1 MDSYIDLNYVLS
13 DNLSFSDV
21 PELEFSASEPEV
33 EGNCNQN
40 ARTKHS
46 GDSSGAATPKEKL
59 ETPEALAEL
68 EKELQIDTKYPLDTV
83 KPCLLGILDHDRKDY
98 IVEMLRSRESTI
110 YKYDITEAGDTTVW
124 VPAQVMARVIVQKQF
139 TVEKH
144 KREEILCPSSIDV
157 VNEAF
162 EYIKNL
168 EKNKAAKP
176 MLEAFPYYPLQ
187 HDLPI

>member
-13 DNLSFSDV
+13 DNFSFSDV
-21 PELEFSASEPEV
+21 PELEFSKASESEV

-40 ARTKHS
+40 ARTKRG

-83 KPCLLGILDHDRKDY
+83 KPCLLGILDPDRKDY

-110 YKYDITEAGDTTVW
+110 YKYDITEAGDTTVR
-124 VPAQVMARVIVQKQF
+124 VIAQVMARVIVQNKF
-139 TVEKH
+139 IVEMTP
-144 KREEILCPSSIDV
+144 KRRG
-157 VNEAF
+157 
-162 EYIKNL
+162 K
-168 EKNKAAKP
+168 KK
-176 MLEAFPYYPLQ
+176 
-187 HDLPI
+187 